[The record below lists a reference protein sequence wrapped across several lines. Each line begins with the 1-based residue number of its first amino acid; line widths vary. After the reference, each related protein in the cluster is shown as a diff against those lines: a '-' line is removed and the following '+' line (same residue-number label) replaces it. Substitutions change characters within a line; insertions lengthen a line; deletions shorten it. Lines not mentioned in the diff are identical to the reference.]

1 MMDFNMTVEYPSSG
15 YFLLLGG
22 VQMNDSF
29 SGYHDNNVLKLQQN
43 PVVKSVSQR
52 YIEFELSFMIRLFER
67 WKTAPCP
74 ETITKVLA
82 EENILLKDLTLW
94 EDKNLDVKFKNGGY
108 PRHRNRKEFED
119 DTDYKESNPLILSG
133 KFHKI
138 KNRWG
143 LEIDPEFR
151 KELKKT
157 YPDVSIET
165 KMKHLGVDPLDVGY
179 ARIRRLEQQFDKEM
193 AEDYKASE
201 NSDGESI
208 PKIVTPSV
216 LMLHPYVKTVD
227 QGMLYMTDDFY
238 NEVYLIPAR
247 VTDLLEIYGIDS
259 DKVNEESLI
268 KIHAKIKE
276 WKPAERIN
284 FSVDEEILKIQNRR
298 IAAMH
303 NAVINGFSK
312 AGTTFKDAPVMI
324 QRKLC
329 RWIDELPRDPYG
341 YFTRRRI
348 LALVGVSKSR
358 YYALLNNEN
367 YGMQSIRKDN
377 QDEIDISVIGQVLK
391 YKGFEKGIRQVY
403 MLMPKITDHSFSMYR
418 IRRLMNKYGIRTD
431 IRRPSMNRK
440 AMRELMERNRKANL
454 LMRRFKLH
462 RPNEVRLTDVTYLDY
477 GDGKRAYGSASVDP
491 VTGRLICFIVS
502 ENNDLLLALDTLEAM
517 DSHAAKSG
525 AILHSD
531 QGILY
536 MTDDFQ
542 ATVVEKG
549 LTQSMSRRGNCWDN
563 AVQESFFGHFK
574 DECHYEKCKTLKEL
588 QKCIDDYS
596 FYYNNERG
604 MWDKGRMT
612 PTEYERYLEGMSE
625 ADFSEYLAKEE
636 KRFAEMKVK
645 SAEKAHKEAKSYRE
659 FTEKS
664 IGGLNNEAG
673 GSFEEV
679 QV

>member
-1 MMDFNMTVEYPSSG
+1 
-15 YFLLLGG
+15 
-22 VQMNDSF
+22 MNDSF
-29 SGYHDNNVLKLQQN
+29 SWYRDNNVEKLEQN
-43 PVVKSVSQR
+43 PVVKTVTR
-52 YIEFELSFMIRLFER
+52 RHIEFKLSFMIRLFER
-67 WKTAPCP
+67 WKTAPYV
-74 ETITKVLA
+74 ETITSVLA
-82 EENILLKDLTLW
+82 EENILLQDVTSRLS
-94 EDKNLDVKFKNGGY
+94 EDIKIKFQNGGY
-108 PRHRNRKEFED
+108 PRHRNRKEFEE

-133 KFHKI
+133 KYHKM
-138 KNRWG
+138 KTHWG
-143 LEIDPEFR
+143 IEIDPEFR
-151 KELKKT
+151 QELKKT

-165 KMKHLGVDPLDVGY
+165 KMEHLGVDPLDVGY
-179 ARIRRLEQQFDKEM
+179 GRIHRLAQQFDKEM
-193 AEDYKASE
+193 AEDFNASK
-201 NSDGESI
+201 NSDEEQM
-208 PKIVTPSV
+208 PKIVTPSI

-227 QGMLYMTDDFY
+227 RGILYMTDDFY
-238 NEVYLIPAR
+238 NEVYLVPAK
-247 VTDLLEIYGIDS
+247 VADLLEMYGIDPG
-259 DKVNEESLI
+259 KVSEESLI
-268 KIHAKIKE
+268 KIHSKIKE
-276 WKPAERIN
+276 WEPSYEIS
-284 FSVDEEILKIQNRR
+284 FSVDEEMLKIQNRR

-303 NAVINGFSK
+303 NAVMNGFSK
-312 AGTTFKDAPVMI
+312 VGTAFKDAPIMI

-329 RWIDELPRDPYG
+329 RWMDELPRDPYG

-358 YYALLNNEN
+358 YYALLNDEN
-367 YGMQSIRKDN
+367 YGMQGIRKDD
-377 QDEIDISVIGQVLK
+377 QDEIDISVIRQVLK

-477 GDGKRAYGSASVDP
+477 GEGRRAYGSASVDP

-502 ENNDLLLALDTLEAM
+502 ENNDLQLALDTLEAM

-542 ATVVEKG
+542 TAVVEKE

-574 DECHYEKCKTLKEL
+574 DECRYEKCKTLKEL
-588 QKCIDDYS
+588 QKCIDGYS

-604 MWDKGRMT
+604 MWDRGRMT
-612 PTEYERYLEGMSE
+612 PTEYEKYLEGMSE
-625 ADFSEYLAKEE
+625 TEFSAYLEKEE
-636 KRFAEMKVK
+636 KRFADMKVK
-645 SAEKAHKEAKSYRE
+645 SAEKAYKAAKSYRE

-664 IGGLNNEAG
+664 IGGLNNETG